1 MRLSKKSSM
10 HLYKKILLIIVILT
24 PTNLFAEY
32 EININFE
39 SGFEFESQKI
49 LISDLKNSKSKKQI
63 EKILKRQDWIKDFSI
78 VYKPFKKEVYVS
90 ITNREPI
97 FVLNNQFFYDINL
110 HKFKFDN
117 SKRDLVIVQGPVK
130 NEEDILEIITRIDSI
145 SSINFNLNKINY
157 SYVNGWDVITD
168 KTLIRFG
175 NDLTETKFKNFEYT
189 ANYLFEN
196 GKNPSIIDIRYRDGV
211 ALNYGK

>member
-1 MRLSKKSSM
+1 MRPYKLYISILFLITSLNVSSQ
-10 HLYKKILLIIVILT
+10 YLI
-24 PTNLFAEY
+24 NL
-32 EININFE
+32 NFE

-78 VYKPFKKEVYVS
+78 VYKPFKKEVYIS

-145 SSINFNLNKINY
+145 SSINFNLSEINY
-157 SYVNGWDVITD
+157 SYVNGWDVITE

>member
-1 MRLSKKSSM
+1 M
-10 HLYKKILLIIVILT
+10 HPNKLYISILLSITTLNVSSQYLI
-24 PTNLFAEY
+24 NL
-32 EININFE
+32 NFE

-145 SSINFNLNKINY
+145 SSINFNLSEINY

>member
-1 MRLSKKSSM
+1 M
-10 HLYKKILLIIVILT
+10 HLYKKLLLITVILI

-78 VYKPFKKEVYVS
+78 VFKPFKKQVYVS

-130 NEEDILEIITRIDSI
+130 NEEDILEIISRIGSI
-145 SSINFNLNKINY
+145 SSINFNLNEIN
-157 SYVNGWDVITD
+157 
-168 KTLIRFG
+168 
-175 NDLTETKFKNFEYT
+175 
-189 ANYLFEN
+189 
-196 GKNPSIIDIRYRDGV
+196 
-211 ALNYGK
+211 

>member
-1 MRLSKKSSM
+1 MPQYK
-10 HLYKKILLIIVILT
+10 LYISIIFI
-24 PTNLFAEY
+24 FASLNINSQY
-32 EININFE
+32 SININFE

-49 LISDLKNSKSKKQI
+49 LISELKNSKSKKQI
-63 EKILKRQDWIKDFSI
+63 EKILERQDWINNFSL
-78 VYKPFKKEVYVS
+78 VYKPFKKEVYLS
-90 ITNREPI
+90 IANREPI

-130 NEEDILEIITRIDSI
+130 NEEDILEIMNRIDSI
-145 SSINFNLNKINY
+145 SSINFNVNEINY

-168 KTLIRFG
+168 KALIRFG
-175 NDLTETKFKNFEYT
+175 NNLTETKFKNFEYT
-189 ANYLFEN
+189 VNYLFEN